1 MGPIGVLVIRRTLA
15 DGRWQ
20 GLLSGLGAATAD
32 AIYGTIA
39 AFGLTALTSLLVNN
53 VTLLRILGG
62 LFLLYLGV
70 KTLLAKP
77 AKEAAETHNR
87 RGGWVGAYS
96 STFVL
101 TLTNPMTIF
110 AFLGI
115 FAGIGFADVSGD
127 VLAGGVMVLGVFIG
141 SAVWWLLLSGG
152 VTLLRS
158 RFSPR
163 LMLWVNRASGAF
175 IILFAL
181 NILLGLL

>member
-1 MGPIGVLVIRRTLA
+1 VLVIRRTLA
-15 DGRWQ
+15 EGRWH

-32 AIYGTIA
+32 GIYGTIA
-39 AFGLTALTSLLVNN
+39 AFGLTALTTLLVDN
-53 VTLLRILGG
+53 VSLLRIAGG

-77 AKEAAETHNR
+77 AQDAAEVHGK
-87 RGGWVGAYS
+87 RGGLIGAYT
-96 STFVL
+96 STFIL

-115 FAGIGFADVSGD
+115 FAGIGFADVGGD
-127 VLAGGVMVLGVFIG
+127 VLSGSVMVLGVFIG
-141 SAVWWLLLSGG
+141 SAFWWLLLSGG
-152 VTLLRS
+152 VMLLRN

-163 LMLWVNRASGAF
+163 IMLWVNRLSGAI

-181 NILLGLL
+181 NILLGIF